1 MKLPALPP
9 PSALCPRFVRAL
21 STFHPHF
28 IGVLSSFCP
37 HFIRVLPPTFPP
49 LHLAF
54 FGFVYTFFRLRHAF
68 FSALSCLCLCL
79 CLAFFASLLRLFRSL
94 CLPLLFQSFAVHI
107 DSLDRRR
114 VLQHLDILEW
124 IAGYNQRS
132 AFLPASIVPVESWI
146 ASAAGDV
153 LVAATI
159 ASIGLIPMS
168 LTSRLNS
175 IAWSP

>member
-9 PSALCPRFVRAL
+9 PSALCPRFIHV
-21 STFHPHF
+21 
-28 IGVLSSFCP
+28 SSAFYRR
-37 HFIRVLPPTFPP
+37 FTLVLPTLYPRFAPDFSTSPSR
-49 LHLAF
+49 L
-54 FGFVYTFFRLRHAF
+54 FRLCLYF
-68 FSALSCLCLCL
+68 FSALSCFFSASSCLCLCL

-94 CLPLLFQSFAVHI
+94 CLPLLFQPFAVHI
-107 DSLDRRR
+107 DSLDRGS

-146 ASAAGDV
+146 ASATGDV

-159 ASIGLIPMS
+159 ASIGLRPMS
-168 LTSRLNS
+168 LTSRPNS
-175 IAWSP
+175 IA